1 MRRSEEESKIL
12 KTSKLTLVEQEMAN
26 LKSALSILVGILAI
40 ILGFGFL
47 VVRSYFPNVKS
58 LLKLVMSGGN
68 DGRELNC
75 LAYVKKNARRGDS
88 QDVLNTIDRFGWT
101 EEWLMNVGDNKGEV
115 LTEEVRKK
123 QPKIALEI
131 GAFVGYSAIRIAS
144 SLPENGRLYS
154 VEISPANAAIARE
167 MVSYAGLESKV
178 TIIEGTVTTALKSF
192 VQRNQLPPFDFVFI
206 DHAKEYY
213 LSDFK
218 YLLQE
223 HLLAPNAVIVADNI
237 IFPGAPDYRQFVNSD
252 KSRFESVE
260 HNRKL
265 EYSTM
270 DDIIMVTKLVGGSQ
284 ADL

>member
-1 MRRSEEESKIL
+1 
-12 KTSKLTLVEQEMAN
+12 MAN

-40 ILGFGFL
+40 ILGLGFL

-68 DGRELNC
+68 DGREANC

-88 QDVLNTIDRFGWT
+88 QDVLNMIDRFGWT

-123 QPKIALEI
+123 QPIVALEI

-192 VQRNQLPPFDFVFI
+192 VQKNHLLPFDFVFI

-223 HLLAPNAVIVADNI
+223 HLLAANAVIVADNI
-237 IFPGAPDYRQFVNSD
+237 IFPGAPDYRLFVNSD

-260 HNRKL
+260 YNRKL